1 MPLNTRRDALPQ
13 IERAMVRIRR
23 SQTRRTLGRFME
35 HELGTPFN
43 MAHSFVVDALDETSG
58 VGGKEPSVGTV
69 AECLG
74 VDPSRASRM
83 VADAIRGG
91 YVRRIA
97 SQADGR
103 RIGLQLTDS
112 GRKLLKTTSRFR
124 RHFFAQVMASWPD
137 RDCAEFARLL
147 TKFTQPLQSMRVPVT
162 PARKP
167 WKRISRGAGSR
178 VTIAGRK
185 RGAMRAGS
193 SRGRRNGPRAAHP

>member
-1 MPLNTRRDALPQ
+1 
-13 IERAMVRIRR
+13 
-23 SQTRRTLGRFME
+23 ME

-43 MAHSFVVDALDETSG
+43 LAHSFVVDALDETG
-58 VGGKEPSVGTV
+58 AVRGKEPSVGMV

-103 RIGLQLTDS
+103 RIGLQLTDA
-112 GRKLLKTTSRFR
+112 GRKLLKTASRFR
-124 RHFFAQVMASWPD
+124 RHFFAKVMASWPD

-147 TKFTQPLQSMRVPVT
+147 TKFTEPLQGMGVPLT
-162 PARKP
+162 PARKALKNEP
-167 WKRISRGAGSR
+167 LEGG
-178 VTIAGRK
+178 
-185 RGAMRAGS
+185 
-193 SRGRRNGPRAAHP
+193 